1 MSSPVDVPDAV
12 GDDGRRV
19 RLAPRT
25 VGALACTLVIAAAFV
40 YQETAVTEGIVP
52 FWGWRPTPIDYLL
65 YVSLVLTVCYLVVPL
80 ARRPAVTRRYWRRL
94 RERPAAVASLAYLT
108 VFALVATFGPGFVDR
123 FDVGSSEGIRGG
135 TPPGQPPV
143 GFTIPMPSASDS
155 SRTLYCIGE
164 VTGGT
169 DEICHGTWRYPLGT
183 TVAGGDLI
191 DVLVEGA
198 RVALEV
204 ALVTAAIIV
213 PIAVAVGTV
222 AAYYGGWTD
231 ELLMRYVDV
240 QLVIPA
246 LFVVIIAQ
254 ETFAGR
260 SLVVVVLAFGLFDW
274 GGTARLVRSEAL
286 QRVGSGY
293 VRAAEDAGSSGPHVI
308 RRHLVPNVS
317 STVVTAVTNKMPTLV
332 VVEAGI
338 AYLGFSSPLSQSW
351 GTTLAMGLGGL
362 HGTTTYWWTA
372 LSAGLLLV
380 TTVGALHVLGD
391 ALRDVFDPRSEVSR

>member
-1 MSSPVDVPDAV
+1 MSPSVDLPDGVGEGGSP
-12 GDDGRRV
+12 RI

-25 VGALACTLVIAAAFV
+25 LGALAGVGVVAAAFV
-40 YQETAVTEGIVP
+40 YQRVAVPPGIVP

-80 ARRPAVTRRYWRRL
+80 ARRPAVTRRYWRRI
-94 RERPAAVASLAYLT
+94 RDRPAAVASLGYLA
-108 VFALVATFGPGFVDR
+108 VFTLVGTFGPGAVDR
-123 FDVGSSEGIRGG
+123 FDIGSAEGLRGG
-135 TPPGQPPV
+135 TPPGQPPP
-143 GFTIPMPSASDS
+143 GFTAPMKGSTGA

-169 DEICHGTWRYPLGT
+169 DPVCHGTWRYPLGT
-183 TVAGGDLI
+183 TVAGGDVI
-191 DVLVEGA
+191 DLLVEGA

-213 PIAVAVGTV
+213 PVAVAVGTV
-222 AAYYGGWTD
+222 AAYYGGWVD

-254 ETFAGR
+254 ETFDGR
-260 SLVVVVLAFGLFDW
+260 SLLIVVLAFGLFDW

-286 QRVGSGY
+286 QRMSSGY
-293 VRAAEDAGSSGPHVI
+293 VRAAADAGSGGPRTI

-317 STVVTAVTNKMPTLV
+317 STVVTAVTNKMPTLI

-351 GTTLAMGLGGL
+351 GTTLAMGLSYAP
-362 HGTTTYWWTA
+362 TYWWTA
-372 LSAGLLLV
+372 LATGTALAA
-380 TTVGALHVLGD
+380 TVGALHLLGD
-391 ALRDVFDPRSEVSR
+391 ALRDVLDPRTGAGG